1 MDYNKFE
8 DRISSWIEGDLD
20 LKDRKEFEAFLA
32 ENPEYQSKVD
42 EVRNIIS
49 RMQESAESLKLSEE
63 FDKKLANKIDS
74 LNVDIA
80 DRKSN
85 DIFGFSRQN
94 FAYLALSLGAIL
106 FLIFQF
112 PANSFDEN
120 IINNSRLISEENL
133 KTVPVD
139 GDSLDSEDKENN
151 NYNINGT
158 FVNDKK

>member
-8 DRISSWIEGDLD
+8 DRISSWIEGDLN
-20 LKDRKEFEAFLA
+20 LKDSKEFEAFLA

-49 RMQESAESLKLSEE
+49 RMRDSESLKLSEE
-63 FDKKLANKIDS
+63 FDKKLAKKIDS
-74 LNVDIA
+74 LNVPA
-80 DRKSN
+80 SEEKSN

-94 FAYLALSLGAIL
+94 FTYLALSLGAIL

-112 PANSFDEN
+112 PSNSFDEN
-120 IINNSRLISEENL
+120 IINNSRLISEESP
-133 KTVPVD
+133 KTVPAND
-139 GDSLDSEDKENN
+139 DSLNTEDKENN

>member
-42 EVRNIIS
+42 EVRNVIS
-49 RMQESAESLKLSEE
+49 RMRKYESLKLSEE
-63 FDKKLANKIDS
+63 FDKKLSNKIDS
-74 LNVDIA
+74 LNVDIT
-80 DRKSN
+80 DKKSN

-94 FAYLALSLGAIL
+94 FTYLALSLGAIL

-112 PANSFDEN
+112 PSNSFDEN
-120 IINNSRLISEENL
+120 IINNSRLISEENP

>member
-42 EVRNIIS
+42 EVSNVIS
-49 RMQESAESLKLSEE
+49 TMRESESLKLSEE
-63 FDKKLANKIDS
+63 FDKKLANKIDNLS
-74 LNVDIA
+74 VGA
-80 DRKSN
+80 SEEQ
-85 DIFGFSRQN
+85 SN

-120 IINNSRLISEENL
+120 IINNSRLVSEENA
-133 KTVPVD
+133 KTVPVNE
-139 GDSLDSEDKENN
+139 DSLDTKDKENN

>member
-49 RMQESAESLKLSEE
+49 RMRESDSLKLSEE
-63 FDKKLANKIDS
+63 FDKKLAEKIDS
-74 LNVDIA
+74 LNVGVTDE
-80 DRKSN
+80 KSN

-94 FAYLALSLGAIL
+94 FAYLTLSLSIASVSPSPLLSECPIKVYLAPTL
-106 FLIFQF
+106 F
-112 PANSFDEN
+112 NM
-120 IINNSRLISEENL
+120 
-133 KTVPVD
+133 
-139 GDSLDSEDKENN
+139 
-151 NYNINGT
+151 
-158 FVNDKK
+158 

>member
-49 RMQESAESLKLSEE
+49 RMRESDSLKLSEE
-63 FDKKLANKIDS
+63 FDKKLAEKIDS
-74 LNVDIA
+74 LNVGVTDK
-80 DRKSN
+80 KSN

-94 FAYLALSLGAIL
+94 FAYLTLSLGAIL

>member
-32 ENPEYQSKVD
+32 DNPEYQSKVD

>member
-49 RMQESAESLKLSEE
+49 RMRESDSLKLSEE
-63 FDKKLANKIDS
+63 FDKKLAEKIDS
-74 LNVDIA
+74 LNVGVTDK
-80 DRKSN
+80 KSN

-94 FAYLALSLGAIL
+94 FAYLTLSLGAIL

-112 PANSFDEN
+112 PANSFDVWPRWCSGYHPALQHSSLLAARERGAFRPACPE
-120 IINNSRLISEENL
+120 IRW
-133 KTVPVD
+133 PVLS
-139 GDSLDSEDKENN
+139 G
-151 NYNINGT
+151 
-158 FVNDKK
+158 